1 MNHNMIAKIIN
12 GNLVADKIIH
22 KIHKNLKYFFLQ
34 GMRPASLA
42 MILVGNNPA
51 SKIYMSNKKKIC
63 QKIGLNSYFYHFAD
77 SISELELIK
86 LIEKLNQNDLIDGIL
101 VQLPLPKKLNSFHIL
116 EKISPS
122 KDVDGFHSCN
132 IGKLC
137 QRYPC
142 IRPCTPKGIITLLKY
157 YQINFIG
164 LHAVIVGAS
173 NIVGRPMSL
182 ELLLLGCTVTI
193 THRFTINL
201 EKHIKRAEL
210 LIVAVGKAEFIPGNW
225 IKPGAIVI
233 DVGINRLSSGKIV
246 GDVNYR
252 DAVKIASYITPV
264 PGGIG
269 PMTIAMLMENTV
281 QIYLKHLNF
290 KKKY

>member
-1 MNHNMIAKIIN
+1 
-12 GNLVADKIIH
+12 
-22 KIHKNLKYFFLQ
+22 
-34 GMRPASLA
+34 
-42 MILVGNNPA
+42 
-51 SKIYMSNKKKIC
+51 
-63 QKIGLNSYFYHFAD
+63 

-122 KDVDGFHSCN
+122 KDVD
-132 IGKLC
+132 
-137 QRYPC
+137 
-142 IRPCTPKGIITLLKY
+142 
-157 YQINFIG
+157 G

>member
-1 MNHNMIAKIIN
+1 MIAKIIN
-12 GNLVADKIIH
+12 GSLVANKIIH

-51 SKIYMSNKKKIC
+51 SRIYVSNKKKIC
-63 QKIGLNSYFYHFAD
+63 QKIGLTSYFYHFAEN
-77 SISELELIK
+77 ISELKLITLIK
-86 LIEKLNQNDLIDGIL
+86 KLNRNNLIDGIL
-101 VQLPLPKKLNSFHIL
+101 VQLPLPSKLNSFHIL
-116 EKISPS
+116 KTISPY
-122 KDVDGFHSCN
+122 KDVDGFHPCN

-137 QRYPC
+137 QRYPD
-142 IRPCTPKGIITLLKY
+142 IRPCTPKGIIKLLQY

-193 THRFTINL
+193 THRFTIDL
-201 EKHIKRAEL
+201 EKHIKNAEL

-233 DVGINRLSSGKIV
+233 DVGINRLSNGKIV

-252 DAVKIASYITPV
+252 DAMQVASYITPV

-269 PMTIAMLMENTV
+269 PMTVAMLIENTV
-281 QIYLKHLNF
+281 QIYLKHLNYF
-290 KKKY
+290 KK